1 MKRIVFTVALVIGLM
16 TRIFAYDFESG
27 NLQYSI
33 ISTNPPEVCLEGSA
47 EGAAFQGELDIPAMV
62 THDGIEYSVT
72 TIAPYAFWNY
82 DQLIGLHVPASV
94 THIGYGADPV
104 FGNTIIQ
111 NPFVGARNL
120 ETITVDTDNPVY
132 YSQGNCIVEEQTA
145 TLVVGCNHSVI
156 PGEVEVIGK
165 YAFAACLTKMPIIP
179 PYVKAIGE
187 GAFAESRDTTAL
199 LLPNSVKSIGY
210 QAFEYCWFSKV
221 FIPKS
226 VTTIEIEAFGYNHN
240 LQELVLSETVSEIQ
254 LNAFCNATNLTTIYS
269 FNPNPPLLY
278 TGVSSSF
285 PNLGSYIQLQ
295 IYVPQESIEVYQN
308 AEGWNDFTNYQPL
321 PCWDGTVAEA
331 YEGGDGSVENPFQI
345 ATPQQLALLA
355 QQTNTGTGGDANYV
369 LVNDIC
375 LNLWTEH
382 NYYDWTPIG
391 KHEVIVNH
399 YFTGSFDGNGKTI
412 SGLVHVDRNTN
423 NDNVIGLFGYTDGA
437 VIRNVN
443 LSHCMVTGKEYVG
456 GLVALAQHT
465 TIEDCHVEDA
475 VIGCVES
482 TIFNGGLVAGGIVGF
497 MGEPWPSDA
506 KTADS
511 CCIRNCQVAQ
521 DVLIN
526 GAAAAGIVGE
536 VNSINSGTP
545 CLISDCVNQGA
556 IESNNWCAGGIVG
569 DLCHATVRNCV
580 NEGFVKAATIDV
592 MIEGGYAGGVVGK
605 FADSN
610 IINCQ
615 NIGNVEAKG
624 TAAGGIAAGM
634 LQPETDSLFFVRNCH
649 NFGSVSATAVSLY
662 QFGGGII
669 GAIQTDTLMRLCI
682 VDCSNHG
689 DVNGVQNAGGIVG
702 IVTMENWDGLSVFN
716 VYNSGNVQSL
726 LFASGLVCGTY
737 GSSQMSSYPIRIRNV
752 YNSGTINNAGGYH
765 QPVIINSTSFV
776 DNIGDSYWQFD
787 EHYCGN
793 SFDYPLRESCA
804 FHPRVSPTQWRLDS
818 VRYNTANLLRALNA
832 GAENLEDQF
841 PEIGSVHRW
850 QEDLDLTNG
859 GFPIFGETAANNTE
873 VFPLR
878 GSEWYYEIQN
888 DNGGVTCQHLEYAAD
903 TTVNNKKAKVLVRT
917 NHIYDKQIQD
927 VVSREIVF
935 EEDDMVYWWNA
946 ELQQFTVLY
955 DFAAVEGDFWT
966 IQVGRENLLMQ
977 VVAEGQYEYEGNT
990 YRMLSVSDEQGLFSG
1005 DIVCGIGHLTSFFPE
1020 GLMSSAK
1027 GYRVEGIRC
1036 CWDEGDLV
1044 FKFGNRDCDEIYEQ
1058 NHHGL
1063 DENGNENEELVVYP
1077 NPTDGLITVKALGAG
1092 SSQKYRIANILG
1104 QTLMSGVVNDRILDV
1119 SALSSGI
1126 YFLFINGQTVKLM
1139 KQ

>member
-1 MKRIVFTVALVIGLM
+1 MKKLYLFLVLAI
-16 TRIFAYDFESG
+16 
-27 NLQYSI
+27 
-33 ISTNPPEVCLEGSA
+33 
-47 EGAAFQGELDIPAMV
+47 
-62 THDGIEYSVT
+62 
-72 TIAPYAFWNY
+72 
-82 DQLIGLHVPASV
+82 
-94 THIGYGADPV
+94 
-104 FGNTIIQ
+104 
-111 NPFVGARNL
+111 
-120 ETITVDTDNPVY
+120 ITVNGFA
-132 YSQGNCIVEEQTA
+132 QG
-145 TLVVGCNHSVI
+145 VVH
-156 PGEVEVIGK
+156 
-165 YAFAACLTKMPIIP
+165 
-179 PYVKAIGE
+179 
-187 GAFAESRDTTAL
+187 
-199 LLPNSVKSIGY
+199 
-210 QAFEYCWFSKV
+210 
-221 FIPKS
+221 
-226 VTTIEIEAFGYNHN
+226 
-240 LQELVLSETVSEIQ
+240 
-254 LNAFCNATNLTTIYS
+254 
-269 FNPNPPLLY
+269 
-278 TGVSSSF
+278 
-285 PNLGSYIQLQ
+285 
-295 IYVPQESIEVYQN
+295 
-308 AEGWNDFTNYQPL
+308 QPL
-321 PCWDGTVAEA
+321 PCWDGTIAEA
-331 YEGGDGSVENPFQI
+331 YDGGDGSVENPYQI

-355 QQTNTGTGGDANYV
+355 QQTNTDTGGDANYV
-369 LVNDIC
+369 LINDLC
-375 LNLWTEH
+375 MNLGVDEY
-382 NYYDWTPIG
+382 YYDWTPIG
-391 KHEVIVNH
+391 KQDVFENH

-412 SGLVHVDRNTN
+412 SGLVHVDQDTN

-443 LSHCMVTGKEYVG
+443 LANCKLTGKKYVG
-456 GLVALAQHT
+456 GIVAMAQN
-465 TIEDCHVEDA
+465 TIISNCRVENA
-475 VIGCVES
+475 IIGRTEPS
-482 TIFNGGLVAGGIVGF
+482 IFNDGVVTGGIVGF
-497 MGEPWPSDA
+497 MGEPEPDEG
-506 KTADS
+506 KTSDS

-521 DVLIN
+521 NVVIN
-526 GAAAAGIVGE
+526 GGLAAGIVGE
-536 VNSINSGTP
+536 VHNATPGTP

-841 PEIGSVHRW
+841 PEIGQVNRW

-859 GFPIFGETAANNTE
+859 GFPIFGEAAANNTE

-888 DNGGVTCQHLEYAAD
+888 DNGSVTYQHLEYAAD

-927 VVSREIVF
+927 VVSQEIVF

-977 VVAEGQYEYEGNT
+977 VVAEGQYEYEGNI

-1020 GLMSSAK
+1020 GLMSLAK

-1063 DENGNENEELVVYP
+1063 DENGNEELVVYP

-1119 SALSSGI
+1119 SALPSGI
-1126 YFLFINGQTVKLM
+1126 YFLSMNGQTVKLM